1 MGFMDNFLDRMKL
14 RGEPEED
21 YDEYDEDVEDDEEV
35 PDTRIR
41 RKDKPISVATED
53 EDEEDDEPAKPARPF
68 KASRVPKSPARS
80 NSTTKIVK
88 MGATNMAV
96 CVIKPTTVDEE
107 REIADTL
114 LSGRAVIINLE
125 GIEVDQAQ
133 RIIDFMSGAC
143 FAIKGNLQSVSKY
156 IFIATPDTIEVS
168 GDFLGNISADGS
180 FAQELKF

>member
-1 MGFMDNFLDRMKL
+1 MGFMDKFLDRMKF
-14 RGEPEED
+14 GDEHEED
-21 YDEYDEDVEDDEEV
+21 YDEYEEDEEDEV

-41 RKDKPISVATED
+41 RKDKPVIEVT
-53 EDEEDDEPAKPARPF
+53 EDEEDEEEPAKPTRPF
-68 KASRVPKSPARS
+68 RASRASKSPAKS
-80 NSTTKIVK
+80 NSTTKIVR
-88 MGATNMAV
+88 MGATTMAV

-156 IFIATPDTIEVS
+156 IFIATPESIEVS

-180 FAQELKF
+180 YAQELKF